1 MGPMPSTRLPTR
13 MTSSPAGTGG
23 AVSMS
28 VSSWISSPAA
38 FSPLQFSH
46 TITLWL
52 SCTYANACAKSC
64 SARLRPSSGPAEEGS
79 LRSSLVIASGVA
91 LDPTCLYPDATIV
104 FFSAIA
110 AVAEAVKGEGRNN
123 AREKCQGTEG
133 RLRRLSAAN
142 LCKVFPKTMEAQS
155 PAPAQPDAPSAAPA
169 ALPAAPPSR
178 PSASLLT
185 SMSLAASPQMMRAM
199 LWASRARR
207 QRTRRPIRAASICCT
222 RRCPARVG
230 AWGRSRTMC
239 ACSAEASPRH
249 CSARRA

>member
-123 AREKCQGTEG
+123 AREKCQGTG
-133 RLRRLSAAN
+133 TVTSVIGGQLVQSLSQN
-142 LCKVFPKTMEAQS
+142 HGGS
-155 PAPAQPDAPSAAPA
+155 I
-169 ALPAAPPSR
+169 
-178 PSASLLT
+178 AST
-185 SMSLAASPQMMRAM
+185 
-199 LWASRARR
+199 
-207 QRTRRPIRAASICCT
+207 
-222 RRCPARVG
+222 G
-230 AWGRSRTMC
+230 ATGRSVR
-239 ACSAEASPRH
+239 
-249 CSARRA
+249 SARRSARSPSSGHTG

>member
-1 MGPMPSTRLPTR
+1 

-123 AREKCQGTEG
+123 AREKCQGTESVTSVIG
-133 RLRRLSAAN
+133 GQLVQSLSQN
-142 LCKVFPKTMEAQS
+142 HGGS
-155 PAPAQPDAPSAAPA
+155 I
-169 ALPAAPPSR
+169 
-178 PSASLLT
+178 AST
-185 SMSLAASPQMMRAM
+185 
-199 LWASRARR
+199 
-207 QRTRRPIRAASICCT
+207 
-222 RRCPARVG
+222 G
-230 AWGRSRTMC
+230 ATGRSVR
-239 ACSAEASPRH
+239 
-249 CSARRA
+249 SARRSARSPSSGHTG